1 MKLYLYNKHNLEL
14 FMVVEGEVA
23 HDGVIALDDGSVMIP
38 PENIEAS
45 SKADLSEKLRERKQ
59 TLSPDLDA
67 RVAALEEAM
76 AMIIYGGEINAQY

>member
-1 MKLYLYNKHNLEL
+1 MKLYLYNKHNLEP

-59 TLSPDLDA
+59 TLLPDLDT

-76 AMIIYGGEINAQY
+76 AMIIYGGEINAQH